1 MAEVRIKVE
10 GQLLTVLNQEVI
22 ASGNVEYD
30 TCSFEFDRAWQ
41 GYVKTAVFYQDKTKV
56 QYAVLDSDGTCAIPA
71 AAMAGEGNMYIG
83 VFGVSGPKVITST
96 VERIYIRQ
104 GAISGETVSAE
115 PGDDI
120 FLAIVVKYQ
129 QVIEQMKAYDMK
141 MEEFMEL
148 MGTLNAYD
156 VADVLKRLTDAEG
169 KLEGMGA
176 AIADAVKKAID
187 AVSGGLRFAQSA
199 NGEWGYIVP
208 GAEDVIPFGANGGTA
223 PGWDGEL
230 ENTSWVRVSSG
241 TNSNF
246 TKAISPNGYPVA
258 ITEDGTVAYS
268 FDGRSWETSKPA
280 YQDCRFTDIDWDGE
294 RFLITGSYTNEVSHT
309 VGLLLATEDFK
320 EYRKLEIPNS
330 LDSDT
335 NYDTCYYAVYPVNGK
350 YAVIASRTSG
360 MERLLVYVGDLIN
373 NWTVTRTVQGG
384 GLTSTRICSVEVAKN
399 STGMLAHFKHEVYT
413 GTNAYNCVVRIS
425 SEGEYKT
432 IFNEAS
438 PRAVS
443 VFGCKDIL
451 YCFIYPLVGECELA
465 KIIGSGEKVVVST
478 GQNFEFLGGVYFN
491 NSEVFINHNS
501 MMVVKNGESIG
512 DKSVNDLLDASPEAA
527 MRCIT
532 KAFGLIYI
540 FGNRGLILVPG

>member
-169 KLEGMGA
+169 KLE
-176 AIADAVKKAID
+176 
-187 AVSGGLRFAQSA
+187 
-199 NGEWGYIVP
+199 W
-208 GAEDVIPFGANGGTA
+208 
-223 PGWDGEL
+223 
-230 ENTSWVRVSSG
+230 
-241 TNSNF
+241 
-246 TKAISPNGYPVA
+246 
-258 ITEDGTVAYS
+258 
-268 FDGRSWETSKPA
+268 
-280 YQDCRFTDIDWDGE
+280 
-294 RFLITGSYTNEVSHT
+294 
-309 VGLLLATEDFK
+309 GLLL
-320 EYRKLEIPNS
+320 R
-330 LDSDT
+330 
-335 NYDTCYYAVYPVNGK
+335 
-350 YAVIASRTSG
+350 
-360 MERLLVYVGDLIN
+360 
-373 NWTVTRTVQGG
+373 
-384 GLTSTRICSVEVAKN
+384 
-399 STGMLAHFKHEVYT
+399 ML
-413 GTNAYNCVVRIS
+413 
-425 SEGEYKT
+425 
-432 IFNEAS
+432 
-438 PRAVS
+438 
-443 VFGCKDIL
+443 
-451 YCFIYPLVGECELA
+451 
-465 KIIGSGEKVVVST
+465 
-478 GQNFEFLGGVYFN
+478 
-491 NSEVFINHNS
+491 
-501 MMVVKNGESIG
+501 
-512 DKSVNDLLDASPEAA
+512 
-527 MRCIT
+527 
-532 KAFGLIYI
+532 
-540 FGNRGLILVPG
+540 